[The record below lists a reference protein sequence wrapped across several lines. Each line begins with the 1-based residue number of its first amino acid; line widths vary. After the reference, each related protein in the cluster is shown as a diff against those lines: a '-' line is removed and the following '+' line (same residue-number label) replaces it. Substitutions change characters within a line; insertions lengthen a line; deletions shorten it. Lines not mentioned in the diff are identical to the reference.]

1 MKHCLARKIVN
12 EQQKKKLDFPIGI
25 EPMSKAEADAEVERF
40 FATLEEQLKGVP
52 EAEIE
57 RGAKKVH
64 DFIQGKINWAELFS
78 FTPEMLFQI
87 AEYGFTQFKTGRYED
102 AERVEV
108 PDYGHRLPDEI
119 AKYTLHGVYDEEHE
133 HTSFIQGAGHG
144 GSHPHLM
151 HEFVSAILEGRESSV
166 DAENWTMAG
175 ICAHESAMRGGER
188 ITIPSP

>member
-1 MKHCLARKIVN
+1 DNSPFSIETALFRLKDSDLAC
-12 EQQKKKLDFPIGI
+12 
-25 EPMSKAEADAEVERF
+25 EATRSLFNAIRQYRESFDVYGSDRSFEW
-40 FATLEEQLKGVP
+40 EQLAGEKPV
-52 EAEIE
+52 
-57 RGAKKVH
+57 VY
-64 DFIQGKINWAELFS
+64 S
-78 FTPEMLFQI
+78 
-87 AEYGFTQFKTGRYED
+87 GFED

-144 GSHPHLM
+144 GSHPHLV
-151 HEFVSAILEGRESSV
+151 HEFVSAVLEGRESAV
-166 DAENWTMAG
+166 DAETAANWTMAG